1 MTENNELSSEMNMD
15 PDAPAMINSSDSQ
28 LESLEKTY
36 DGKVHMSN
44 GEDPLLASK
53 SHTPRSE
60 MKLDD
65 ARRIKVLSPGMMV
78 FKRFIRNKLA
88 VIGLVIL
95 FFMFTFSFIG
105 PLISPHGQ
113 TQVFVGVSSMPKE
126 YAGAT
131 YNEEL
136 RYTVA
141 EGKKFGGAER
151 AAFLLA
157 MGKGNL
163 TFKAADKSY
172 SYIKEGD
179 SLYRIKE
186 LTPVVEVLGKI
197 FKPLT
202 DQVLPENLKATYEQT
217 VAAGE
222 TAFEIDGVSYS
233 IYKEGKTSR
242 IAIDE
247 DVAIGTLYI
256 FDAYEESNKDFVQSF
271 NFAMPASEAVAL
283 QATTFQADGSEY
295 SVQYEDGHATI
306 KNASGNE
313 VADVSNIIVNP
324 LDSATFL
331 PVDFKTQVRKAIS
344 DRQNEFVYADQT
356 GQETHYSIARV
367 NRTFNIKRDT
377 TISLIRQYEM
387 PSAQH
392 PLGIDNNGMD
402 VMTRLMYGGQVSL
415 MVGFVVIIIEMV
427 IGVVI
432 GGISGYF
439 GGALDNALMRFV
451 DLVNSIPFYPMV
463 LILGSVMD
471 TLEVDPRGRIFILMA
486 VLGILGWPGTARVV
500 RGQILSLREQDFMVA
515 TEATGLSTRKR
526 IFKHLVPNV
535 MPLLIVS
542 ATAGLGGIII
552 TEATLG
558 FLGLGVKY
566 PLASWGSI
574 INVSSDAYVMTNF
587 WFMWIPAGLLILLT
601 VLGFNFVGDGL
612 RDAYD
617 PKMKR

>member
-1 MTENNELSSEMNMD
+1 MTEENKYSSENNMD
-15 PDAPAMINSSDSQ
+15 LPKQTNPNPDGLKLEGLQAPYPAEGQASEENKQ
-28 LESLEKTY
+28 RPQ
-36 DGKVHMSN
+36 
-44 GEDPLLASK
+44 GEPP
-53 SHTPRSE
+53 HSE
-60 MKLDD
+60 MALDD

-88 VIGLVIL
+88 VVGLVIL

-105 PLISPHGQ
+105 PLLSPYGQ
-113 TQVFVGVSSMPKE
+113 AQVFTGAGNMSKE

-141 EGKKFGGAER
+141 EGKSFGGAER
-151 AAFLLA
+151 AQFLLA
-157 MGKGNL
+157 VGKNLPTFTSGN
-163 TFKAADKSY
+163 KAFSY
-172 SYIKEGD
+172 VKEGD
-179 SLYRIKE
+179 GYYRIKE
-186 LTPVVEVLGKI
+186 LTPLVEILARI
-197 FKPLT
+197 FKPLGDAPLPNGLREAYEKALAD
-202 DQVLPENLKATYEQT
+202 DQSIFELEGVQYTIVKDGKAT
-217 VAAGE
+217 
-222 TAFEIDGVSYS
+222 
-233 IYKEGKTSR
+233 R
-242 IAIDE
+242 IATDE
-247 DVAIGTLYI
+247 EVAIGTLYI
-256 FDAYEESNKDFVQSF
+256 FDAYEEANRSFVQSF
-271 NFAMPASEAVAL
+271 KFIAPAGHAFAL
-283 QATTFQADGSEY
+283 QEKSFEADGKRYQIEY
-295 SVQYEDGHATI
+295 GDGQATI
-306 KNASGNE
+306 KDASGKAF
-313 VADVSNIIVNP
+313 ADISNIIVNP
-324 LDSATFL
+324 LDQAAFL
-331 PVDFKTQVRKAIS
+331 PVAFKSLVRESIADRKNDFYFTDDK
-344 DRQNEFVYADQT
+344 
-356 GQETHYSIARV
+356 GQEMHYTIVRV
-367 NRTFNIKRDT
+367 NRTFNIKTDT
-377 TISLIRQYEM
+377 TISLIRQYEE
-387 PSAQH
+387 PSARH
-392 PLGIDNNGMD
+392 PLGLDNNGMD

-415 MVGFVVIIIEMV
+415 MVGFIVIIIEMV
-427 IGVVI
+427 IGVII

-451 DLVNSIPFYPMV
+451 DLFNALPFYPMV
-463 LILGSVMD
+463 MILGSVMD
-471 TLEVDPRGRIFILMA
+471 TLEIDPRGRIFILMA
-486 VLGILGWPGTARVV
+486 VLGILGWTGTARVV

-515 TEATGLSTRKR
+515 TEATGISTRKR